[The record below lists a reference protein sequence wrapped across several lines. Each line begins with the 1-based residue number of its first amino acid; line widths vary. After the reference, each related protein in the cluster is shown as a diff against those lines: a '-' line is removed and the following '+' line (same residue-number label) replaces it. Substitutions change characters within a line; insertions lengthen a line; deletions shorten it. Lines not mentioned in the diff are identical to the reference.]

1 MKNPISCEPFSV
13 IRGNA
18 IHVLSQLQ
26 ATVGYVVTSP
36 RYYNQRIYGTSTS
49 EPGREPSAAEYISNL
64 ANVFKAIPLNPWGRL
79 WVNIGDKRGKHGGRP
94 LSTQRTRSKS
104 KRKSADYLQREKYHG
119 RFEQVFHG
127 SIASIRSHGLA
138 FRCIYLGAAGM
149 NDRGLS
155 RRGWGFRSVLR
166 KNRYSYPDLESG
178 IASELR
184 RLVPGGNETNRI
196 DSRSF

>member
-1 MKNPISCEPFSV
+1 
-13 IRGNA
+13 
-18 IHVLSQLQ
+18 
-26 ATVGYVVTSP
+26 
-36 RYYNQRIYGTSTS
+36 
-49 EPGREPSAAEYISNL
+49 
-64 ANVFKAIPLNPWGRL
+64 
-79 WVNIGDKRGKHGGRP
+79 VNIGDKRGKHGGRP

-104 KRKSADYLQREKYHG
+104 KRKSADYLQGEKYHG
-119 RFEQVFHG
+119 RFEQVFHD
-127 SIASIRSHGLA
+127 SIASMRSHGLA

-149 NDRGLS
+149 NDQGLS

-184 RLVPGGNETNRI
+184 RLVQGETKRI